1 MNLIKRLLLAIAVS
15 AILAL
20 VAGQFDLLQGRT
32 PTDLGVHDGRLKP
45 PARIPNSVTS
55 QAGLYA
61 DHPMLESARIDPL
74 PVKAGDVAGTA
85 TLAALKAIVERMPG
99 ARIVTSD
106 GHYLYAQFTSQW
118 FRFVDDTEFWFD
130 PAAGVIQVRSASRL
144 GESDL
149 GVNRAR
155 IEDIRARLAA
165 TH

>member
-20 VAGQFDLLQGRT
+20 VAGQFDLLQGRM

-45 PARIPNSVTS
+45 PARIPNSVSS

-106 GHYLYAQFTSQW
+106 GPYLYAQFTSQW

-155 IEDIRARLAA
+155 IEDIRARLTA

>member
-20 VAGQFDLLQGRT
+20 VAGQFDLLQGRM

-45 PARIPNSVTS
+45 PARIPNSVSS

-74 PVKAGDVAGTA
+74 TVKAGDVAGTA

-106 GHYLYAQFTSQW
+106 GPYLYAQFTSQW

-155 IEDIRARLAA
+155 IEDIRARLTA

>member
-106 GHYLYAQFTSQW
+106 GPYLYAQFTSQW

>member
-20 VAGQFDLLQGRT
+20 VAGQFDLLQGRM

-45 PARIPNSVTS
+45 PARIPNSVSS

-106 GHYLYAQFTSQW
+106 GPYLYAQFTSQW

>member
-45 PARIPNSVTS
+45 PARIPNSVSS

-106 GHYLYAQFTSQW
+106 GPYLYAQFTSQW